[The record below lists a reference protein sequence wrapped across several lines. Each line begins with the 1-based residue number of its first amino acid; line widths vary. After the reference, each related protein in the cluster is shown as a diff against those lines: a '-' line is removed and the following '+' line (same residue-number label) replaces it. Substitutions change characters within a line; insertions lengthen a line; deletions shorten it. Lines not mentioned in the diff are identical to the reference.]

1 MRGLQL
7 LQAARWEP
15 PGMWQNLRPL
25 PRLGHFLPSDVCLHT
40 PLCLW
45 TGLVIHWMPRFLL
58 IALWSG
64 SMRASKN
71 FYVESL
77 PTKEE
82 SRTLRAPW
90 WCPVCSSQPTEGFK
104 QTWAS
109 WHHGGQACMGGTPRT
124 WVFGGPIILTHQK
137 RLEGRS
143 DGNDEEWAGSWISFE
158 DQVNWV
164 ALCTKCGMW
173 EKERN
178 HG

>member
-1 MRGLQL
+1 MNPQHIFTSFFFSLFFKDKNVLSCSLGRNFTNTTSISSSGEDERTATSPSCTVRTTRHVAEF
-7 LQAARWEP
+7 AAP
-15 PGMWQNLRPL
+15 AQT
-25 PRLGHFLPSDVCLHT
+25 GHFLPSDVCLHT

-64 SMRASKN
+64 SMRTSKN

-124 WVFGGPIILTHQK
+124 WVFGGTAVHTNGCMI
-137 RLEGRS
+137 
-143 DGNDEEWAGSWISFE
+143 
-158 DQVNWV
+158 
-164 ALCTKCGMW
+164 
-173 EKERN
+173 
-178 HG
+178 